1 MVTKFP
7 SLENIDNC
15 NDEELLRRLQ
25 ANHEDKGLIEEAKI
39 IRKRRIA
46 VAAQNEVQS
55 ISRVLSDFEN
65 TFFEYLYAYEEALSL
80 KNGKKT
86 QARRLRNKL
95 KTVSIK
101 QTVSELVLKNGT
113 DGFNLLSNAGLLEY
127 SFENLVMTYKTEF
140 PDTVVLKAEEKLND
154 VAE

>member
-1 MVTKFP
+1 MVTKFT
-7 SLENIDNC
+7 SFENIDNC

-25 ANHEDKGLIEEAKI
+25 TNHKDKGLFEEAKI

-55 ISRVLSDFEN
+55 LSKVLSDFEN
-65 TFFEYLYAYEEALSL
+65 TFFEYLHAYEEALSL

-101 QTVSELVLKNGT
+101 QTVSELVFKNGT
-113 DGFNLLSNAGLLEY
+113 AGFKLLANAGLLEY
-127 SFENLVMTYKTEF
+127 SFENLVMIYKTEF